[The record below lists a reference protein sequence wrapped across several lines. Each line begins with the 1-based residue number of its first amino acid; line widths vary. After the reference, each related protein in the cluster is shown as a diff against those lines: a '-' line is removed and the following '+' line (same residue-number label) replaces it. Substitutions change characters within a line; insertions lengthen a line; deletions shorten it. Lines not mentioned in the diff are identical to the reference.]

1 MAFDQELVDRIR
13 ENLTWHGDEL
23 TERKMFGALC
33 FMVRGSIV
41 CGVMGSEM
49 ILRVGPDQQEWALEQ
64 EHTRVFDFTGKPSK
78 GFIYVEAAGIAT
90 EEELSAWIERGQIK

>member
-13 ENLTWHGDEL
+13 ENLTWHGDDL
-23 TERKMFGALC
+23 SERKMFGALC

-49 ILRVGPDQQEWALEQ
+49 ILRVGPEQQVWALEQ

-78 GFIYVEAAGIAT
+78 GFIYVEAAAIET
-90 EEELSAWIERGQIK
+90 EEALTAWIEHARPK